1 MFFTFFLLGMF
12 LRHNMTARNEAGL
25 KITVSFTLHEDP
37 PIDENRSICNEV
49 V

>member
-1 MFFTFFLLGMF
+1 MFFTFFLLCMF
-12 LRHNMTARNEAGL
+12 LRHNMTAWDKTRL